1 MDVSCFDLINIWV
14 EASNV
19 LKIFWIMLSVPCPS
33 PHKEHICISWS
44 SPEKENQNIFILN
57 NLIIQLWWP
66 SPMICHLQ
74 LKLPGKPVWFNLLQA
89 GRPENHGRQKC
100 KSQTKS
106 RWKPMSLWGK
116 QAEGKN
122 GKFILPSLLCSV
134 EALSGLDNPQPHWG
148 EWSTFLSPQFQSQFH
163 QEPPSQAHL
172 YMFYLG
178 DTP

>member
-1 MDVSCFDLINIWV
+1 
-14 EASNV
+14 
-19 LKIFWIMLSVPCPS
+19 MLSVPCPS

-44 SPEKENQNIFILN
+44 SPEKENQKIFILN

-66 SPMICHLQ
+66 SPIICHLQ
-74 LKLPGKPVWFNLLQA
+74 LELPGKPVWFNLLQA

-122 GKFILPSLLCSV
+122 GKFILPSPLCSV
-134 EALSGLDNPQPHWG
+134 EALNGLDNPQPHWG
-148 EWSTFLSPQFQSQFH
+148 EWSTFLSPRFQMLISSGTTFSGTPIH
-163 QEPPSQAHL
+163 VLFGGHPMAHGNWHMKL
-172 YMFYLG
+172 IITVPKYSLSAL
-178 DTP
+178 